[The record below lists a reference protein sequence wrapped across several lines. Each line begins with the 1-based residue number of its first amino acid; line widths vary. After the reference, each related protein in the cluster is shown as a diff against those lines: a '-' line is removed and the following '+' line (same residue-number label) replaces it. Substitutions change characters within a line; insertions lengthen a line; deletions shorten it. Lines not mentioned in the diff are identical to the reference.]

1 MKTVGNQFLFLII
14 GLLLGLMA
22 GGVSWYFW
30 GNSGRNIIIVNQ
42 APGATEK
49 NDEKKKDRPFK
60 KKVQNKP
67 KPASVKQVDKDN
79 SNNKKITTDTLSK
92 DKNDN
97 FSGKEL
103 TDPKEK
109 KSALEFFKDTL
120 DSDSSKISESI
131 QEEEEI
137 IVRKDELL
145 FTKNIYINDLSKSD
159 PANKKD
165 SLLQILRG
173 GKEFA
178 PSSFVVVE
186 YWKSPINY
194 KGYKMGKN
202 KVILFGLQNSEKSQ
216 IFRLN
221 DNLYLKNNDKIYK
234 LDNST
239 EFSSYDI
246 VTDQNILNQMLK

>member
-42 APGATEK
+42 APGAIEK
-49 NDEKKKDRPFK
+49 NDEKKKDRSLK
-60 KKVQNKP
+60 KKVENKP
-67 KPASVKQVDKDN
+67 KPASVKRADKDN
-79 SNNKKITTDTLSK
+79 SDNKILTDTLLK
-92 DKNDN
+92 DENDN

-103 TDPKEK
+103 PEPNEK
-109 KSALEFFKDTL
+109 KLALELFKDTL
-120 DSDSSKISESI
+120 GSDSSKISESI
-131 QEEEEI
+131 QEEEDI

-145 FTKNIYINDLSKSD
+145 FTKNIYINDLNKSD
-159 PANKKD
+159 PTNKKD

-173 GKEFA
+173 GKEFS

-221 DNLYLKNNDKIYK
+221 DNLYLKNNDKLYK
-234 LDNST
+234 LDNSA
-239 EFSSYDI
+239 EFNSYDV
-246 VTDQNILNQMLK
+246 VTNQNILNQMLK